1 MNSPTLENHAT
12 QKTNTAN
19 IRRRVYPTTT
29 TPNTRQ
35 MRRLQATQP
44 FETADQST
52 QLQLTPIP
60 GRERR
65 HP

>member
-19 IRRRVYPTTT
+19 IRRRVYPTT
-29 TPNTRQ
+29 PNTRQ

-44 FETADQST
+44 FKTADQSA
-52 QLQLTPIP
+52 QSQLTPIP